1 MAPALGDTLLSSSP
15 TQSSSRSSARS
26 IADGNNVD
34 FEYWFEQLIDH
45 NNPNSGTFRQRYFF
59 SDQYWKGDGSPIILQ
74 TPGEAPADGSL
85 QMIQKGFL
93 QSKMMLQLGAAGV
106 ILEHRYWGKSSPVPD
121 LTTQNLQWLTVEQGV
136 EDLKYFAENVR
147 LPFNAN
153 STHPDQTP
161 WILIGCSYSGLLT
174 AFAQEKYSNVF
185 AAAYA
190 TSAPVQA
197 DGDFWEYWEP
207 VEEGMPWNCS
217 SDLKAAIEYMDD
229 LMSSAEPR
237 EVISLKEKFGLEALT
252 NDDFANALTYPLIT
266 WQDLQPPD
274 FGNNGQALFF
284 NFCDAVETKSDGTIN
299 QSDEGIGLPQALDN
313 WAAYF
318 KAIGPDT
325 MCPGTGGACF
335 LTYDYSSD
343 FYTNISIS
351 NNLRGWEWLL
361 CTQLGA
367 FPIGGRGAI
376 VSRMLDF
383 AFQDRRC
390 AHLFLS
396 PTGDAQ
402 VSPYNTTQSADAFNL
417 KYDGWNLVAKNLFVV
432 NGEFDPWRSA
442 SLSSRAAPVLDDVRS
457 QEIIVIPN
465 GHHCWD
471 WSTSNAAVN
480 LDVERVQ
487 DLGISTIRSWL
498 DGWYDAHPA
507 VRNSNGFSPEGLE
520 PHSGPTMSSLQD
532 TANSMQDEINRLRQG
547 HRVAI
552 ASYVFNAVLSVALLG
567 VLALIVKEWTP
578 RWRRVTPFFMSE
590 TESPVQTT
598 RLFPPRR
605 SSAQTGL
612 PKDIKISQPLLKPRR
627 GMSA

>member
-1 MAPALGDTLLSSSP
+1 MAPALGDSRPSSSP
-15 TQSSSRSSARS
+15 SQAPSSSNTRS
-26 IADGNNVD
+26 IADGNSVD
-34 FEYWFEQLIDH
+34 FEYWFEQLINH
-45 NNPNSGTFRQRYFF
+45 NNPNGGTFRQRYFF
-59 SDQYWKGDGSPIILQ
+59 SDRYWKGDGSPIILQ
-74 TPGEAPADGSL
+74 TPGETPADGSL
-85 QMIQKGFL
+85 HMIQRGFL
-93 QSKMMLQLGAAGV
+93 QSKMMVQLGAAGV

-136 EDLKYFAENVR
+136 EDLKYFAENVK
-147 LPFNAN
+147 LPFNAT

-174 AFAQEKYSNVF
+174 AFAQEKHSDVF

-207 VEEGMPWNCS
+207 IEEGMPWNCS
-217 SDLKAAIEYMDD
+217 SDLKTAVTYMDD
-229 LMSSAEPR
+229 LMSSGEPQGI
-237 EVISLKEKFGLEALT
+237 VSLKEKFGLEALT

-299 QSDEGIGLPQALDN
+299 QLDGGIGLPQALDN

-335 LTYDYSSD
+335 STYDYSSD

-367 FPIGGRGAI
+367 FPNA
-376 VSRMLDF
+376 

-402 VSPYNTTQSADAFNL
+402 VSPYNTTQSANAFNL
-417 KYDGWNLVAKNLFVV
+417 KYDGSNLVAKNLFVV

-442 SLSSRAAPVLDDVRS
+442 SLSSRAAPALDDLPS
-457 QEIIVIPN
+457 QEIFVIPN

-471 WSTSNAAVN
+471 WSTDNAAVN
-480 LDVERVQ
+480 LDIERVQ

-498 DGWYDAHPA
+498 EGWYDAHPA
-507 VRNSNGFSPEGLE
+507 VRDSNGFSPGALE
-520 PHSGPTMSSLQD
+520 SHNGSTISSLKE
-532 TANSMQDEINRLRQG
+532 TVNSMQDEIDRLREG
-547 HRVAI
+547 KKAVI
-552 ASYVFNAVLSVALLG
+552 ASYVFNAVLSLALLS
-567 VLALIVKEWTP
+567 VLALIIKEWTP
-578 RWRRVTPFFMSE
+578 KWRRVTPFFTSE
-590 TESPVQTT
+590 TVSPGQTA

-605 SSAQTGL
+605 SSAQIGL
-612 PKDIKISQPLLKPRR
+612 PKDIRISEPLLKTRR

>member
-1 MAPALGDTLLSSSP
+1 MVPALGDSPPSGSPSQAHSSSS
-15 TQSSSRSSARS
+15 TRS
-26 IADGNNVD
+26 IADGNGVD

-74 TPGEAPADGSL
+74 TPGETPADGSL

-93 QSKMMLQLGAAGV
+93 QSKMMVQLGAAGV

-121 LTTQNLQWLTVEQGV
+121 LTTQNLQWLTVEQAV
-136 EDLKYFAENVR
+136 EDLK
-147 LPFNAN
+147 
-153 STHPDQTP
+153 
-161 WILIGCSYSGLLT
+161 
-174 AFAQEKYSNVF
+174 
-185 AAAYA
+185 AA
-190 TSAPVQA
+190 V
-197 DGDFWEYWEP
+197 D
-207 VEEGMPWNCS
+207 
-217 SDLKAAIEYMDD
+217 YMDD
-229 LMSSAEPR
+229 VMLSGEPH
-237 EVISLKEKFGLEALT
+237 EVISLKQKFGLEALA

-274 FGNNGQALFF
+274 FGNNGEALFF
-284 NFCDAVETKSDGTIN
+284 KFCDAVETKSDGTIN
-299 QSDEGIGLPQALDN
+299 QSDEGIGLPQALEN

-318 KAIGPDT
+318 KSIGPDT

-335 LTYDYSSD
+335 STYNYSSD

-367 FPIGGRGAI
+367 FPIGGRGTI
-376 VSRMLDF
+376 VSRLLDA

-402 VSPYNTTQSADAFNL
+402 ASPYNTTQSADAFNL
-417 KYDGWNLVAKNLFVV
+417 KYDGWNLLAKNLFVV

-442 SLSSRAAPVLDDVRS
+442 SLSSRAAPAFDNVPYQDV
-457 QEIIVIPN
+457 IVIPD

-487 DLGISTIRSWL
+487 DLGISTIRFWL

-532 TANSMQDEINRLRQG
+532 TVNSMQDEINRLRQR
-547 HRVAI
+547 HRAAI
-552 ASYVFNAVLSVALLG
+552 ASYVFNAVLSLALLS
-567 VLALIVKEWTP
+567 VLALIIKEWTP
-578 RWRRVTPFFMSE
+578 
-590 TESPVQTT
+590 
-598 RLFPPRR
+598 
-605 SSAQTGL
+605 
-612 PKDIKISQPLLKPRR
+612 
-627 GMSA
+627 